1 MTEAETQILLTK
13 CDHTLSTTLAQLR
26 LIVAHVTPVANG
38 LLEGSADKG
47 YLVKSLAG
55 LHQLHGYLL
64 EQLNQLNALSVS
76 SARNVAAQGQT
87 AAEHQPGTSASHV
100 PPDNGAPC
108 TTNLESMKP
117 EFSVH

>member
-38 LLEGSADKG
+38 LQEGSADKG
-47 YLVKSLAG
+47 YLVTSLAG

-64 EQLNQLNALSVS
+64 EQLNQLNALSVN

-87 AAEHQPGTSASHV
+87 AVERQPGTSSKHESPGQSTA
-100 PPDNGAPC
+100 C
-108 TTNLESMKP
+108 TTNLEGMKP